1 MTRRLLSQLFFI
13 TRVTAVVL
21 LATWA
26 TWAFAEPTAAQET
39 PEAQQVPE
47 AQEVPE
53 APEAAPRAELPD
65 VPPAPPASDSPPR
78 ISGNERAE
86 LHFELAEAHFA
97 AERYEE
103 ALVAL
108 QTVREITGSD
118 EVLYNMG
125 RCYEA
130 MGRPTAAVRQYERF
144 LAANIQGS
152 LREDATDRLANL
164 EAQLAGAGDDGEAP
178 GPGVG
183 TYIGL
188 ALGGAGL
195 AVGTI
200 FGLMTLVEDGNLMD
214 GCGAMGTCSG
224 EELSDIRA
232 YRTVADLAFMT
243 AAIAGTAGVIA
254 LILWATEGDGG
265 DGEGGADTVR
275 VTPYV
280 VPGEGAGASASVRF

>member
-1 MTRRLLSQLFFI
+1 
-13 TRVTAVVL
+13 
-21 LATWA
+21 
-26 TWAFAEPTAAQET
+26 
-39 PEAQQVPE
+39 
-47 AQEVPE
+47 
-53 APEAAPRAELPD
+53 
-65 VPPAPPASDSPPR
+65 PPATDSPSR
-78 ISGNERAE
+78 IAGNERAE

-97 AERYEE
+97 AERYED
-103 ALVAL
+103 ALVEL
-108 QTVREITGSD
+108 QTVRDVTGSD

-130 MGRPTAAVRQYERF
+130 MGRPAAAMRQYERF
-144 LAANIQGS
+144 LAADIQGS
-152 LREDATDRLANL
+152 LHEDATVRLANL
-164 EAQLAGAGDDGEAP
+164 REQVASAEDDEAD

-195 AVGTI
+195 AVGAV
-200 FGLMTLVEDGNLMD
+200 FGLMTLVEDGNLMG
-214 GCGAMGTCSG
+214 GCGATGTCSG

-232 YRTVADLAFMT
+232 YRTVADIAFMT

-254 LILWATEGDGG
+254 LILWANEGDGD
-265 DGEGGADTVR
+265 DGVEGADTVR